1 MSPPN
6 KVRNRWPLW
15 CHQPPCWKNVIV
27 MAKGT
32 HCLPNTS
39 CEPDS
44 LQPSPYTPTLRSRDL
59 LTGESL
65 SPPCYVR
72 KIRHRVVGVLLRVTE
87 PGQELCSSVLQ
98 NRILLSRGKMVR
110 GEAIGTSW
118 GGRAAADKGCCSL
131 THFFLP
137 KSQTKAWAKW
147 QLLPSSCS
155 SL

>member
-1 MSPPN
+1 
-6 KVRNRWPLW
+6 
-15 CHQPPCWKNVIV
+15 

-65 SPPCYVR
+65 SPPCYIR
-72 KIRHRVVGVLLRVTE
+72 KIRHRDVGVLLRVTE

-118 GGRAAADKGCCSL
+118 GEEPQRTKAVAHSLTSSSPSPRQRPGHSGRASCCQAPAA
-131 THFFLP
+131 P
-137 KSQTKAWAKW
+137 
-147 QLLPSSCS
+147 CS
-155 SL
+155 SLPAPRPIPRPCWPQET